1 MPDLSYEL
9 AAQALGHDVVCG
21 IDEAGRGPLAG
32 PVSVAAVILP
42 AHFSLPG
49 LDDSKKISAK
59 KRELLYE
66 SLTTHPQVLWAQVDV
81 DAATIDSLN
90 ILRATHHGM
99 AAAARALEEK
109 YQVSIHHCLIDGLPV
124 KHFPYSH
131 EGIVKGDAKSL
142 SIAAASIIAK
152 VARDRCMQEYAQEFP
167 QYGFDQHSGYGTKQH
182 LHALHLHGPCR
193 IHRRSFQ
200 PVAQLSLPFDS
211 P

>member
-1 MPDLSYEL
+1 MPDLSYED
-9 AAQALGHDVVCG
+9 AARSLGYNIICG

-42 AHFSLPG
+42 VGFSLQG

-59 KRELLYE
+59 KRELLFDQ
-66 SLTTHPQVLWAQVDV
+66 LTTDTQVQWAHCEA
-81 DAATIDSLN
+81 DAPTIDAIN
-90 ILRATHHGM
+90 ILLATHQCM
-99 AAAARALEEK
+99 AAAAYALQEK
-109 YQVSIHHCLIDGLPV
+109 YQLAIDYCLIDGLPV
-124 KHFPYSH
+124 KKFPFPH
-131 EGIVKGDAKSL
+131 QGIVKGDGKSL

-152 VARDRCMQEYAQEFP
+152 VSRDRRMAEYAREFP

-200 PVAQLSLPFDS
+200 PVAQLTLPLDS
-211 P
+211 